1 MPDAVVVGSG
11 PNGLAAAITLARAG
25 RSVLV
30 VEAADTVGG
39 GTRSAELTLP
49 GFVHDV
55 CSAIHPLAK
64 ASPCFAELPL
74 EEHGVEFVEPPA
86 PLAHP
91 LDDGSAVLL
100 ERSVD
105 QTAAGLGP
113 DAEAYRKLMAPLV
126 ERSDQLQ
133 PLLLGYRPI
142 PRRPIFTARFGLL
155 ALRSAVGLA
164 KRFKGQRAKALFAGL
179 AAHSIQDLHR
189 SPTASFGLV
198 LALFG
203 HRHGWPLVRGGS
215 QQLADA
221 LAAHLRSLGG
231 EIQLGAQVDS
241 VDELPDSDVKILDV
255 TPRQLLRIAGH
266 RLPGRYIRALRRYRY
281 GPGVFKV
288 DWALD
293 GPVPWAADECRR
305 AAVVHVGD
313 TVTAMSRAAWEAG
326 HGLLPAKP
334 TLVLGQ
340 QSLAD
345 PSRAP
350 AGKHTLWGYAHVPA
364 RPSGDA
370 ARPRAKGDWDRSAEA
385 FLDRMEAV
393 IEGHAPGFRDRVLG
407 RKVWTPDDLQAA
419 DASLVGGDIQ
429 AGSFAIDQQLL
440 FRPGPSWWRWGTPVK
455 GLYLAGASVPP
466 GAGVHGAC
474 GDLAGRQALAD
485 AERPRVLAVAAAT
498 GAGLAAGLLA
508 ARRSRRR

>member
-1 MPDAVVVGSG
+1 VPDAVVVGSG
-11 PNGLAAAITLARAG
+11 PNGLVAAITLARAG

-105 QTAAGLGP
+105 QTAAGLGPGP

-215 QQLADA
+215 QQLGDA

-231 EIQLGAQVDS
+231 EFQLGTRVDS

-293 GPVPWAADECRR
+293 GPVRWAAPECAR
-305 AAVVHVGD
+305 AATVHVGG
-313 TVTAMSRAAWEAG
+313 TLEEIAASEAAIWRG
-326 HGLLPAKP
+326 EEAERPFV
-334 TLVLGQ
+334 LVAQ
-340 QSLAD
+340 QSLFD
-345 PSRAP
+345 DTRAP
-350 AGKHTLWGYAHVPA
+350 DGKHTLWAYCHIPNG
-364 RPSGDA
+364 S
-370 ARPRAKGDWDRSAEA
+370 EA
-385 FLDRMEAV
+385 DMTERIEAQ
-393 IEGHAPGFRDRVLG
+393 IERFAPGFRELVLE
-407 RKVWTPDDLQAA
+407 RSVRRPAEIERENENY
-419 DASLVGGDIQ
+419 VGGDINGGVQ
-429 AGSFAIDQQLL
+429 DLRQLYTRPAIRLN
-440 FRPGPSWWRWGTPVK
+440 PYSTPVK
-455 GLYLAGASVPP
+455 GLYLCSSSTPP
-466 GAGVHGAC
+466 GGGVHGMC
-474 GDLAGRQALAD
+474 GYW
-485 AERPRVLAVAAAT
+485 
-498 GAGLAAGLLA
+498 A
-508 ARRSRRR
+508 ARSALGRAKTG